1 MYTTEEVKIWCKEI
15 DKFCEFAETQPHAA
29 YAAFYHREV
38 WSKQI
43 YIFSRKYSRYERLF
57 FKPLDDLIGNIFFLT
72 LLQTIFTD
80 QDRQLY
86 SLPVKVAV

>member
-1 MYTTEEVKIWCKEI
+1 MLRMQHFITVKCEVNKYTYFLENIPVMK
-15 DKFCEFAETQPHAA
+15 D
-29 YAAFYHREV
+29 
-38 WSKQI
+38 
-43 YIFSRKYSRYERLF
+43 F